1 MLFFPN
7 AKINIGLNVIRRRDD
22 GYHDI
27 ETLMYPT
34 GMLDAMEFLENKDSN
49 RHLFTYSGIQ
59 LPGGVDLCAGL
70 VERLAG
76 KIKIPPL
83 EVHLHKN
90 IPPGAGLGGGSADV
104 VFFLKKLV
112 EYFDLPL
119 DFNEQFEIASE
130 TGSDCPFF
138 LFNRPMIA
146 TGRGEFLSEAKVDLK
161 DHYLLLVMPGI
172 HISTQQAYSEIRP
185 SGKEN
190 LISSQFNQP
199 VKEWKDT
206 LVNQFEE
213 SLFPQYPVLQEIK
226 NTLYSMGALY
236 ASMTGSGS
244 GIYGIFKEEIK
255 VPQEFEKYRVYGEKM
270 KQSIFIQQ

>member
-27 ETLMYPT
+27 ETLMYPI
-34 GMLDAMEFLENKDSN
+34 GMRDAMEFIENKDSN
-49 RHLFTYSGIQ
+49 QHLFTYSGIQ
-59 LPGGVDLCAGL
+59 LPGDEDLCAGL
-70 VERLAG
+70 IERLTG
-76 KIKIPPL
+76 KVKIPPL

-112 EYFDLPL
+112 DFFNLPL
-119 DFNEQFEIASE
+119 DFNKQFEIASE

-146 TGRGEFLSEAKVDLK
+146 TGRGELLSEAKVNLK
-161 DHYLLLVMPGI
+161 GCYLLLVMPGI
-172 HISTQQAYSEIRP
+172 HISTQQAFSAIKPNGR
-185 SGKEN
+185 EN
-190 LISSQFNQP
+190 LIANRYHLP
-199 VKEWKDT
+199 VEEWKDN

-213 SLFPQYPVLQEIK
+213 ALFPQYPVLQEIK
-226 NTLYSMGALY
+226 NTLYSMGAVY

-244 GIYGIFKEEIK
+244 GIYGIFREVVK
-255 VPQEFEKYRVYGEKM
+255 VPENFSEYITFREWM
-270 KQSIFIQQ
+270 S